1 MQQCANYP
9 SYNRVLTKTGFLAA
23 CAKPGIQ
30 HLRERTENELPPSA
44 LFSREKRNWLAMK
57 MKALA

>member
-23 CAKPGIQ
+23 CAKPGVQ
-30 HLRERTENELPPSA
+30 HLRERTENELLPSA